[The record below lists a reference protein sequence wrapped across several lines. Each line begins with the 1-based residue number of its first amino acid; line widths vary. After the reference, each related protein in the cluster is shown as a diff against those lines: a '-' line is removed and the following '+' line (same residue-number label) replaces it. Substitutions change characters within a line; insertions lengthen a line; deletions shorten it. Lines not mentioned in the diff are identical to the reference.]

1 MDTKERIL
9 TLLQYLK
16 ENTDEENAA
25 TNVSIRNMFRELG
38 ESVSIPTLRDD
49 IASLRKCGYDIDVN
63 ERNGVGTAEE
73 RGIIIER
80 GERCGEEDGR
90 SGKIEMLG
98 DDLRGIHAVEAVGEL
113 FPIPFR
119 HDTEFL

>member
-63 ERNGVGTAEE
+63 ERNGVGTFYKFL
-73 RGIIIER
+73 
-80 GERCGEEDGR
+80 GR
-90 SGKIEMLG
+90 EWSLPELQILT
-98 DDLRGIHAVEAVGEL
+98 DAVSAGQ
-113 FPIPFR
+113 
-119 HDTEFL
+119 FLMSKEVRALSLAST